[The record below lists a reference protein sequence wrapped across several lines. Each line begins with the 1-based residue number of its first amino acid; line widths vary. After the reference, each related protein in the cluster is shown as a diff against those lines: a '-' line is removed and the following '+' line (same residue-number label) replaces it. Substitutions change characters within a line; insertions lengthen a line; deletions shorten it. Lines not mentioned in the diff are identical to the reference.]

1 MPAVAGGEPVDTT
14 TLSASEVAAIC
25 DVARRTVG
33 RWIAAGK
40 FPSAYKE
47 AGKGRPRW
55 RIPRSDVDAFLAE
68 RNQSPMPVAML
79 VVIPGLTPDTEATA
93 TQLPARTYQIGLP
106 ALRTLEHWLGLEQQL
121 SPIGSDL
128 PDFGHKLRRLIAI
141 FAKPDGKPHTDQE
154 IGERSG
160 LSERQVKRLRYGHT
174 PDPRMS
180 VVLALSRAFEVS
192 PLYFFVDDDQHA
204 LAAKARQEQ

>member
-1 MPAVAGGEPVDTT
+1 MNTT
-14 TLSASEVAAIC
+14 TLSTSEVAVIC
-25 DVARRTVG
+25 DVDRRTVS
-33 RWIAAGK
+33 RWVTAGK
-40 FPSAYKE
+40 FPGAYKK
-47 AGKGRPRW
+47 ARQGRPEW
-55 RIPRSDVDAFLAE
+55 RIPHSDVDAFLAE

-79 VVIPGLTPDTEATA
+79 VLIPRLNPDTEATA

-106 ALRTLEHWLGLEQQL
+106 ALKTLEHWLGLEQSL
-121 SPIGSDL
+121 SPIGNDL

-141 FAKPDGKPHTDQE
+141 LAKPDGKPYNDQE

-160 LSERQVKRLRYGHT
+160 LSEQQVKRLRYGHT

-180 VVLALSRAFEVS
+180 VVLALSGAFDVS
-192 PLYFFVDDDQHA
+192 PLHFLVEDDRYA